1 MHVLLDD
8 RILMRNVLGWKYRAK
23 VPKNLDSTSESLDWA
38 FDEVK
43 KYIQSTMGRLLLHK
57 INLAYT
63 NFNK

>member
-1 MHVLLDD
+1 MCYGENIEP
-8 RILMRNVLGWKYRAK
+8 RYQ
-23 VPKNLDSTSESLDWA
+23 KNLDSTNESLDWA

>member
-1 MHVLLDD
+1 
-8 RILMRNVLGWKYRAK
+8 MRNVLGWKYRAK